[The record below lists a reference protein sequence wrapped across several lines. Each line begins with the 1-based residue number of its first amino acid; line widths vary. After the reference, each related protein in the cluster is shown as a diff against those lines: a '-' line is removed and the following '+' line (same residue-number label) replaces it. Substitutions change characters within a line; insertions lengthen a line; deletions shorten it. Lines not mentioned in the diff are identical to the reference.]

1 MSNGKP
7 SLSWSLLDGLKS
19 GFSSFPGRK
28 ATLPGIE
35 KPDREVRDAATI
47 IADKGP
53 VAAHR
58 EVASFP
64 DMQKDPGKTASRKA
78 HAYGTGYMT
87 GSLLAGGLSNLLLG
101 AAAMRFP
108 MLRPHARKLT
118 LANTLH
124 SGAVLSKMP
133 NEMNR
138 QVKQGFPQEHQA
150 VSASLHS
157 KAEDIRKKNSG
168 GH

>member
-7 SLSWSLLDGLKS
+7 NPPWSLWDGLKA

-28 ATLPGIE
+28 ATLPSIG

-53 VAAHR
+53 VTAHR
-58 EVASFP
+58 EVAAFP
-64 DMQKDPGKTASRKA
+64 EMQSEPGKSASRKA
-78 HAYGTGYMT
+78 HQYGGGYVT

-101 AAAMRFP
+101 AAALRFP

-124 SGAVLSKMP
+124 SGAVLTKMP

-138 QVKQGFPQEHQA
+138 KAKQDFPQEHQA

-157 KAEDIRKKNSG
+157 KAEEIRKKNSG